1 MRRTGRV
8 AVALAISVAM
18 GVVVLAAPGAAMAV
32 NGCRLLTPEELEP
45 IFERPFT
52 LGTSVT
58 GGACEFRRSD
68 DAPRLDLIVVR
79 VLAEKYATVA
89 KAKKEF
95 KEAADLTSEL
105 AAAVTPVP
113 NVGDEAFSTYFI
125 GADEMK
131 LRVGKTIVD
140 IRVNNLN
147 DNEARYVEQ
156 LVLVGVAAAAHVS
169 SPALLP
175 TTSTT
180 VPEEEPTSTTNA
192 PTTTT
197 TKAKKGG

>member
-8 AVALAISVAM
+8 VVALAIGVALSAA
-18 GVVVLAAPGAAMAV
+18 GLAAPVSAKAV

-52 LGTSVT
+52 LGSSVT

-95 KEAADLTSEL
+95 KKQADLTSEL
-105 AAAVTPVP
+105 AAAVNPVP
-113 NVGDEAFSTYFI
+113 NVGDEAFSTFFI

-140 IRVNNLN
+140 IRVDNLT
-147 DNEARYVEQ
+147 DDEERYVEQ
-156 LVLVGVAAAAHVS
+156 LVLVGVAAAAHVG
-169 SPALLP
+169 SPAALP
-175 TTSTT
+175 VPSTT
-180 VPEEEPTSTTNA
+180 LPEEPTSTTNA